1 MSITNTIADP
11 LAKVT
16 ARIQEAARTVG
27 RDPQGVR
34 LIAVSKTQPASAI
47 KLAYACGQ
55 RDFGENY
62 LQEAMEKQAELA
74 DMPDLIWHFI
84 GPIQSNKTRAIAEN
98 FAWTHSIDREKIA
111 QRLNAQ
117 RPVDLAPLQVCLQV
131 NIDDEARKSGVS
143 LAELPSLAKAVSAMP
158 RLQLRGLMA
167 VPAASDNAEQQHQ
180 AFAKLRMALIGLQAQ
195 GYSVDTLSMG
205 MSGDLEAAIAEGAT
219 IVRVGTD
226 IFGARP
232 KTN

>member
-1 MSITNTIADP
+1 MSITNTIAEP

-16 ARIQEAARTVG
+16 ARIQDAARVTG
-27 RDPQGVR
+27 RNPNSVR
-34 LIAVSKTQPASAI
+34 LIAVSKTQPALAI
-47 KLAYACGQ
+47 MQAYACGQ

-62 LQEAMEKQAELA
+62 VQEALEKQSELA
-74 DMPDLIWHFI
+74 DAPNLVWHFI

-117 RPVDLAPLQVCLQV
+117 RPADLPPLQVCLQV
-131 NIDDEARKSGVS
+131 NIDDETTKAGVS
-143 LAELPSLAKAVSAMP
+143 LANLATLAKAVSQLP

-167 VPAASDNAEQQHQ
+167 VPAADNSVEQQHQ

-195 GYSVDTLSMG
+195 GYQVDTLSMG

-219 IVRVGTD
+219 MVRVGTD
-226 IFGARP
+226 IFGARI
-232 KTN
+232 KT